1 MKKSKFL
8 LKVAFSLLSPSSML
22 KLPIFFQGDCR
33 ELLLTGNRASGV
45 YTINPLNEVEFQVFC
60 DHDTHGGGWTV
71 IQRRGGNDVTNFKK
85 SWSEYKAGTFC
96 CMA

>member
-1 MKKSKFL
+1 MKKHKFI
-8 LKVAFSLLSPSSML
+8 LKVAFSLPWPSSML

-45 YTINPLNEVEFQVFC
+45 YTINPLNEEEFQVFC

-71 IQRRGGNDVTNFKK
+71 IQRRGGNVTNFRK